1 MSDPSVVFVHGFNS
15 DPGCWKGFLDRL
27 NADPDMARRGFRFH
41 TFRYSTKLLEVDPRK
56 RLPTI
61 AECGN
66 ELGGFL
72 RQKCPDGPVFLVGHS
87 MGGLVIQNFIAGRLR
102 ERHGKS
108 LERIRS
114 VILFATP
121 NRGSTIIGALRG
133 ILERFISNPQDERLR
148 VLDDEIAETTEIIVR
163 DVLAAKTA
171 SEMNCPIPF
180 RVFWGDQDNVV
191 PQVSARG
198 SFVEASCLP
207 GGHSDILRPDP
218 RDPDD
223 PRYAALK
230 DALLHPVGH
239 PSRYEIDLFEVKLAV
254 SPESPET
261 EFSLPDLD
269 KPLTIHTDNTAIRT
283 LKIVFAAQNR
293 CRAQYDQTYRSI
305 DGFVELLYLS
315 APNEAGPAA
324 ISAYRSQ
331 GKTLPCLVTP
341 PGDNPEAAFTY
352 INEVKIYGGFGK
364 GERAWHNHMNPFANY
379 KLVRFTLDLTKYRE
393 RGYEL
398 APEPSFYFYEEDAE
412 DHRLCRSRSRSRP
425 HPPVSDADPWL
436 RTWEVENIRCGVI
449 DVIWDF
455 RQSHSS
461 QVF

>member
-1 MSDPSVVFVHGFNS
+1 MPGSSVVFVHGFDS
-15 DPGCWKGFLDRL
+15 DPSCWGDFLGRL
-27 NADPDMARRGFRFH
+27 KSDADMARQGFQFY

-61 AECGN
+61 SECGN
-66 ELGGFL
+66 ELAGFL
-72 RQKCPDGPVFLVGHS
+72 KQKCPEGTVFLVGHS
-87 MGGLVIQNFIAGRLR
+87 MGGLVIQSFIAETLR

-121 NRGSTIIGALRG
+121 NRGSTMIGALRG
-133 ILERFISNPQDERLR
+133 ILERFISNPQDERLQ
-148 VLDDEIAETTEIIVR
+148 VLDDEIADNTEVIVR

-171 SEMNCPIPF
+171 GEMSCPIPF

-191 PQVSARG
+191 PKASARG

-207 GGHSDILRPDP
+207 GGHSEILQPDP

-230 DALLHPVGH
+230 DALLNPIGH
-239 PSRYEIDLFEVKLAV
+239 PSRYEIDLFEVKLAI
-254 SPESPET
+254 SPESSGA
-261 EFSLPDLD
+261 EFILSDLD

-283 LKIVFAAQNR
+283 LKIVFAARNR

-324 ISAYRSQ
+324 SSTYRSQ
-331 GKTLPCLVTP
+331 GKDLQCLVTP
-341 PGDNPEAAFTY
+341 PGDNPDAPFTY
-352 INEVKIYGGFGK
+352 VNEVKIYGGFGH
-364 GERAWHNHMNPFANY
+364 GQRAWHNHMNGFGNY
-379 KLVRFTLDLTKYRE
+379 KLVRFILDLIEEYHCSDPRLPPACSRALFLFL
-393 RGYEL
+393 RGG
-398 APEPSFYFYEEDAE
+398 
-412 DHRLCRSRSRSRP
+412 R
-425 HPPVSDADPWL
+425 
-436 RTWEVENIRCGVI
+436 
-449 DVIWDF
+449 
-455 RQSHSS
+455 
-461 QVF
+461 